1 MCDFFLSVYYSA
13 LLYTDIEAPAAAPL
27 NLLSQRFNHRAA
39 VKSEKFWAA
48 CDKPAAA

>member
-27 NLLSQRFNHRAA
+27 NHRDLTTELL
-39 VKSEKFWAA
+39 
-48 CDKPAAA
+48 

>member
-39 VKSEKFWAA
+39 VKSEKCWAA